1 MKLFNTLNKQI
12 EVVEA
17 IHPPKIGVYACG
29 PTVYDYAHLGHLR
42 KYMMDDVLVRAL
54 KHAGFKVTH
63 VQNITDVG
71 HLTSDEDTGEDKL
84 EKGAKKYQQTVWDIA
99 KKFEDYFFYSMDLI
113 GNLRP
118 DISCRATDHIQEQLA
133 LVEKLEKNG
142 FAYVIEGD
150 GVYFDT
156 SKLEDY
162 GKLANLQ
169 LDQLAE
175 GSRVA
180 KVAGKRNPSDFALW
194 KFERPGENRAMV
206 WPSPWH
212 PRSFPGWHIE
222 CSAMS
227 MKYLGEQF
235 EIHTGGIDH
244 IPVHHTNEIAQSEAA
259 TGKQPFVKYWVHH
272 NFLLVEG
279 VKMSKSLGNFFTI
292 DDIIKRGFTPQ
303 ALRLLY
309 LGAHYRSELNFTWD
323 NLAGV
328 EKSWQKLQAKV
339 ANWYKSN
346 PAETTRAVINSA
358 ETIQSVAKLSQQA
371 QTFYQQ
377 FITAINEDLN
387 TPEVLAVMWQVV
399 KTESVAESE
408 KLTLLLAFDQI
419 LGLGLEKL
427 AMPSAQSVETNQP
440 EISAIVQALLQERQT
455 AREQK
460 DWAKADKLRNRL
472 KEQGYQVVDKAG
484 KQEVS
489 KS

>member
-1 MKLFNTLNKQI
+1 MSGFFMKLFNTLNKQI

-17 IHPPKIGVYACG
+17 IYPPKIGVYACG

-156 SKLEDY
+156 SKLADY

-175 GSRVA
+175 GARVA
-180 KVAGKRNPSDFALW
+180 KVAGKRHPSDFALW

-292 DDIIKRGFTPQ
+292 DDVIKRGFTPQ

-339 ANWYKSN
+339 ARLKQTAKVVDHSDLSLT
-346 PAETTRAVINSA
+346 A
-358 ETIQSVAKLSQQA
+358 QSFKE
-371 QTFYQQ
+371 Q
-377 FITAINEDLN
+377 FFARIDDDLN
-387 TPEVLAVMWQVV
+387 TPEALGLMWEMLR
-399 KTESVAESE
+399 ESTLTDAE
-408 KLTLLLAFDQI
+408 KLTLLLSFDQVFA
-419 LGLGLEKL
+419 LGLEKISI
-427 AMPSAQSVETNQP
+427 AVGEDAVEHGLDVEKLPT
-440 EISAIVQALLQERQT
+440 EVQNLLQARQT

-460 DWAKADKLRNRL
+460 DWAKADELRDQL
-472 KEQGYQVVDKAG
+472 QEQGYKVVDRAER
-484 KQEVS
+484 QEVS
-489 KS
+489 KI